1 MIHSIIRQFQ
11 RGSEVGASKRQD
23 VTVTGE
29 NALDITL
36 ATGNSNVQYDLAL
49 TRSRMRTLIIESDQD
64 VLIETNS
71 GSAADN
77 SIAIKAGVPLHWEAV
92 SGYFANP
99 FAAADVTSIFVTN
112 VSGATATITIRAG
125 ETAAV

>member
-11 RGSEVGASKRQD
+11 RGSEVLPAKRQD
-23 VTVTGE
+23 ITVTGE
-29 NALDITL
+29 VGLDISL

-49 TRSRMRTLIIESDQD
+49 TRARMKTLIIESDQD
-64 VLIETNS
+64 VKIETNS
-71 GSAADN
+71 GSAADDT
-77 SIAIKAGVPLHWEAV
+77 IDIKAGIPLVWELA
-92 SGYFANP
+92 SGYYENP
-99 FAAADVTSIFVTN
+99 FSTADVTSIFVTN